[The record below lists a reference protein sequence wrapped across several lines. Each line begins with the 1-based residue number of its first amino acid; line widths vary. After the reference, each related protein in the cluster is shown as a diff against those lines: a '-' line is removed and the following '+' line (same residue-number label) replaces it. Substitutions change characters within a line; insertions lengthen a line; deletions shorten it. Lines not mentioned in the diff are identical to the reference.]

1 MQFQF
6 LPVDERFY
14 VRVNDDACAR
24 FPAGAFSTVSSYP
37 VYAVRVGG
45 PAGGQDLTEFLLPG
59 SDAAFFWVDMRDTHI
74 ARR

>member
-14 VRVNDDACAR
+14 VRVSEDACAR
-24 FPAGAFSTVSSYP
+24 FPAGAFSTMSNYP
-37 VYAVRVGG
+37 VYALRMI
-45 PAGGQDLTEFLLPG
+45 ASGGQDRTEFLIPA
-59 SDAAFFWVDMRDTHI
+59 SDAAFFWVDMSDTRI